1 MTRKVIWDSAPVPRF
16 HSQRQP
22 VFLSDQTM
30 KERRDKILTRMAE
43 HQLDCLAVYCDL
55 EHGSNFEYLTG
66 FLTRFEESVLLLFKT
81 GRAVLL
87 LGNENTKMVHTSR
100 IPATML
106 HVPFFSLPNQPMTD
120 DGRLCDFFTQAGIE
134 SGMKIGVA
142 GWKLFTS
149 QTEENSTLFDVPS
162 FIVEALRQAGG
173 RLINATGLFIDPR
186 NGARI
191 TNNANELIHYEYG
204 ASLASDCV
212 LRAMEAL
219 APGKTELEIGSLM
232 NAEGQRPSVVT
243 IFSTGDRFEKANLY
257 PRGKAIQLGDKLS
270 LTTGYKGGLTSRAG
284 YAVSDPTQLP
294 EGAQDYLEKLAMP
307 YYAAVAEWLET
318 IHVGLG
324 GGELYEHIERVLP
337 KSQYHWSLNP
347 GHLSADEEWLCSP
360 ITPGSTIPLASGMLF
375 QIDIIPSLPG
385 YGGTGAESTV
395 ALADEALRCQIEKED
410 PVLWETIRQRRA
422 YIQQELGIVLHE
434 DVLPMCDT
442 VAYYRPLM
450 LNREK
455 VLKIKR

>member
-149 QTEENSTLFDVPS
+149 QTE
-162 FIVEALRQAGG
+162 
-173 RLINATGLFIDPR
+173 
-186 NGARI
+186 
-191 TNNANELIHYEYG
+191 
-204 ASLASDCV
+204 
-212 LRAMEAL
+212 
-219 APGKTELEIGSLM
+219 
-232 NAEGQRPSVVT
+232 
-243 IFSTGDRFEKANLY
+243 
-257 PRGKAIQLGDKLS
+257 
-270 LTTGYKGGLTSRAG
+270 
-284 YAVSDPTQLP
+284 
-294 EGAQDYLEKLAMP
+294 
-307 YYAAVAEWLET
+307 
-318 IHVGLG
+318 
-324 GGELYEHIERVLP
+324 
-337 KSQYHWSLNP
+337 
-347 GHLSADEEWLCSP
+347 
-360 ITPGSTIPLASGMLF
+360 
-375 QIDIIPSLPG
+375 
-385 YGGTGAESTV
+385 
-395 ALADEALRCQIEKED
+395 
-410 PVLWETIRQRRA
+410 
-422 YIQQELGIVLHE
+422 
-434 DVLPMCDT
+434 
-442 VAYYRPLM
+442 
-450 LNREK
+450 
-455 VLKIKR
+455 